1 MSEDV
6 PGLVCG
12 VGSALFSFPHM
23 VSLAEEALV
32 PDRRGLHLDFD
43 NVMVFCYIVDLC
55 CPL

>member
-1 MSEDV
+1 MSEDE